1 MGMGKGNLFATLLC
15 VTCSMCTFG
24 SEWSVL
30 IPHIATSDGWTT
42 FLTIQN
48 AGESAGE
55 VEVII
60 YDRGDEAAHFTE
72 HISSL
77 EVKRIELTHGSCGR
91 ISVQGDE
98 IHLTESF
105 IHTSDGGI
113 ASFQLKGIS
122 SKTLHFLL
130 PLYHA
135 SHLTWSGIAIFNP
148 SREKTTIELTAYG
161 CNGQVLAVAELEL
174 EPVSRKTGMITEF
187 FNGLDFRNVSRVDLN
202 SELPCAGLVIS
213 GNENK
218 QLLFTRAVDKY
229 DTGDLILN
237 HIATDW
243 ENWNNVLIF
252 DNTGREDITTSLN
265 LFTQGTLAGRE
276 DITVKAGQTKEIELN
291 QYAQFN
297 PDFGYVPNE
306 SPSLSVRQSFI
317 HSRQFGTAEFQVS
330 SMNTEELLLE
340 LAKNTELLNW
350 HGLSLCN
357 TSPEE
362 NRIMLSAYG
371 DGKLLG
377 STELLLSART
387 RKAVLLTELF
397 PALAH
402 EADQILVQGGTGL
415 SGLVIEG
422 FNHERLLFSKASQ
435 LRSGDRGMELNRL
448 YYPGRNEETW
458 ATMDPADAGYDPAD
472 IDQIMQL
479 AESNN
484 SSALIILYRGK
495 IMAKRYWDIVY
506 PSYTYTR
513 LRLGATEDGQPIE
526 DVASV
531 QKSICGLVAMLARDR
546 GFLDVEKPVSYYIG
560 EGWSQASGEQE
571 GEIRVKH
578 LLTMTSGL
586 NRDFEYEFPAGSK
599 WYYNS
604 SVYARTHAV
613 LEEATGRSLYDI
625 TTQWLTSHLE
635 TNEMKWIIDP
645 DNSTNPNRLSTTAL
659 DMARIGIMV
668 SAGGAWRGN
677 SLFRDPQNLF
687 DALTAAQDVNAWYGY
702 LWYINADGKTVMSA
716 PHDMR
721 SAQGKLK
728 RKIYVVPSL
737 ELVVVR
743 IGDDVT
749 DDQFFE
755 KLWNILN

>member
-1 MGMGKGNLFATLLC
+1 MSIGKGNLFATFLC
-15 VTCSMCTFG
+15 IT
-24 SEWSVL
+24 WSVYAFGAEWNVL
-30 IPHIATSDGWTT
+30 LPHIATSDGWTT

-48 AGESAGE
+48 AGESTGE
-55 VEVII
+55 VVVSIF
-60 YDRGDEAAHFTE
+60 DGSDEITHFTE
-72 HISSL
+72 HIPSL
-77 EVKRIELTHGSCGR
+77 GVKRIELTRGSCGR

-98 IHLTESF
+98 IHFTESF
-105 IHTSDGGI
+105 IHSVDGGI
-113 ASFQLKGIS
+113 ASFPLKSMS

-135 SHLTWSGIAIFNP
+135 SHLTWSGIAVFNP
-148 SREKTTIELTAYG
+148 SQEETAIELAAYDQ
-161 CNGQVLAVAELEL
+161 NGRVLAVAGLEL
-174 EPVSRKTGMITEF
+174 EPISRETGMITDI
-187 FNGLDFRNVSRVDLN
+187 FNGLDFRNVSRVVMN

-243 ENWNNVLIF
+243 ENWNNILIF
-252 DNTGREDITTSLN
+252 DNTGRENVTTSLN
-265 LFTQGTLAGRE
+265 LFAQGTLTGHEAVT
-276 DITVKAGQTKEIELN
+276 IKAGQTKVIELN

-297 PDFGYVPNE
+297 PDFGYVPND
-306 SPSLSVRQSFI
+306 SPSLSVRQSFV
-317 HSRQFGTAEFQVS
+317 HSRQFGTAEFQIS
-330 SMNTEELLLE
+330 SMKTEELLLE
-340 LAKNTELLNW
+340 LTNDTELLNW
-350 HGLSLCN
+350 HGLSLGN
-357 TSPEE
+357 TSSEE
-362 NRIMLSAYG
+362 NRVTLWAYG

-377 STELLLSART
+377 STELMLPEHT
-387 RKAVLLTELF
+387 RKAILLTELF
-397 PALAH
+397 PALAA
-402 EADQILVQGGTGL
+402 ETDRILVQGEGGL

-422 FNHERLLFSKASQ
+422 FNHERFLFSKALQ
-435 LRSGDRGMELNRL
+435 LRSGERGMELNGL
-448 YYPGRNEETW
+448 YYPGKNEDNW
-458 ATMDPADAGYDPAD
+458 ATITPTDAGYNPAD

-479 AESNN
+479 AENNN
-484 SSALIILYRGK
+484 SSALIILYQGK
-495 IMAKRYWDIVY
+495 IMAKRYWDIEY
-506 PSYTYTR
+506 PSYTYSR
-513 LRLGATEDGQPIE
+513 LRLGTTEDGQPVE

-546 GFLDVEKPVSYYIG
+546 GFLDVEKTVSCYIG
-560 EGWSQASGEQE
+560 KGWSQASGEQE

-586 NRDFEYEFPAGSK
+586 NREFEYEVPAGSK

-604 SVYARTHAV
+604 SVYARTHSV
-613 LEEATGRSLYDI
+613 LEAATQRSLYDI
-625 TTQWLTSHLE
+625 TSQWLTTHLN
-635 TNEMKWIIDP
+635 THEMKWIIDP
-645 DNSTNPNRLSTTAL
+645 DNSANQNRLSTTAL

-668 SAGGAWRGN
+668 SAGGVWRGN
-677 SLFRDPQNLF
+677 SLFTDPQNLI
-687 DALTAAQDVNAWYGY
+687 DAITAAQDVNSWYGY

-749 DDQFFE
+749 DVQFFE
-755 KLWNILN
+755 ELWNILN